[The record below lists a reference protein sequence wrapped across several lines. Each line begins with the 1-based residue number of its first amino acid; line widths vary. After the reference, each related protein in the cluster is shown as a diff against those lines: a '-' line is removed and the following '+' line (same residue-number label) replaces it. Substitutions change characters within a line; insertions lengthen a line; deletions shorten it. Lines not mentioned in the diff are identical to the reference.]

1 MKIYRTI
8 VIVLSVIIGIAAA
21 VLLILSSP
29 VIIPSFTGS
38 ITSESY
44 QILKDY
50 AFEIASF
57 DTEPREDIVV
67 TKNLTK
73 ESLVVDVDAS
83 IYGVEAIFPISNFEV
98 RIENGIIQYEVV
110 IDYNNVTYLEHID
123 VEPPLFYILISIVI
137 AFLWGVL
144 FWFLIYYSILLIKS
158 LTKKN

>member
-1 MKIYRTI
+1 MKSYKIIAT
-8 VIVLSVIIGIAAA
+8 VLSAIIGIVIA
-21 VLLILSSP
+21 VCLNLASPGARLSY
-29 VIIPSFTGS
+29 TGS
-38 ITSESY
+38 IASESY